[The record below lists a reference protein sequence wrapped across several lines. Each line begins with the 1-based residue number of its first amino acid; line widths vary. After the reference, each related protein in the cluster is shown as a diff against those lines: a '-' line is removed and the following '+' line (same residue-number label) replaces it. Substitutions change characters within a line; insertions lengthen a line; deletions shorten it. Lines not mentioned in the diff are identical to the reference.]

1 MTQTVFIVDDD
12 PAVRDALHQQLTG
25 AGFLVQTFG
34 DGRSFLDSIRP
45 EDSGCVVLDMAM
57 PGMTGMEVQAALS
70 TRGIQLPVIFLT
82 AFGDIP
88 LTVNAL
94 KGGAMDFLEKPT
106 PGPVLVGKLREAL
119 ALDAKR
125 RREIGECRATR
136 ERYEELTDREKE
148 ILHLVVRGQ
157 SSKKIAQRLGISHR
171 TVEVHRTHIMLK
183 MGAGSVAELAG
194 MATACGLTGA

>member
-25 AGFLVQTFG
+25 AGFLVQAFG

>member
-136 ERYEELTDREKE
+136 ERYEELTDRERE
-148 ILHLVVRGQ
+148 ILHLVVQGQ

-194 MATACGLTGA
+194 MATACGLTGT

>member
-25 AGFLVQTFG
+25 AGFLVQTFD